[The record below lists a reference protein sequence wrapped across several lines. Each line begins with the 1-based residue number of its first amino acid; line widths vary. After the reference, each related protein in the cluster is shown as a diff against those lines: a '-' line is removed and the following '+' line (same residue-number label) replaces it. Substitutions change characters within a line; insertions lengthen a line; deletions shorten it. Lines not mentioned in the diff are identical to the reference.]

1 MIPRFGDGTLSAWI
15 PRGLVELDDE
25 RVGTPA
31 PITRADGLCALQ
43 VSWREGRIVRVQPL
57 VEGAAEPDGM
67 LLPRL
72 LEPHAHLDKAFSW
85 SRYPNL
91 HGTYA
96 GAMAANFREHQTR
109 TLEVVQERFE
119 RAMQLVWRHGLRAVR
134 THIDSLGPGA
144 QCSWDA
150 ILDGASRWQDR
161 VKVQPVALVPVAYWG
176 TSEGEQLAAQVA
188 ESGGLLGGVISPP
201 CSGRASRQELK
212 HLLALAD
219 RHGCGVDLHIDEAG
233 SEPAAGVLQLMRVLK
248 RMPVS
253 VPITCSH
260 ASSLSL
266 LRASAL
272 QRLAERM
279 ALHNIRVVAL
289 PLTNGWLLG
298 RQDFATPL
306 RRPLAPIRQL
316 QRAGVCVAVG
326 GDNVQDPWFPAGN
339 FDPLALIA
347 ASLAKAHLVPW
358 ERLGLS
364 PFTTAAARLMEME
377 WDGVLRAGAPA
388 DAMQLPVQSWAEA
401 LAAPPERRLL
411 VRGVWVQDST

>member
-1 MIPRFGDGTLSAWI
+1 MIPCVGDGTLSAWI
-15 PRGLVELDDE
+15 PRGLVELGHE
-25 RVGTPA
+25 RVGMPG
-31 PITRADGLCALQ
+31 PSTRVDGLCALQ
-43 VSWREGRIVRVQPL
+43 VSWRDGRIVHVKPL

-85 SRYPNL
+85 NRYPNL
-91 HGTYA
+91 SGTYA
-96 GAMAANFREHQTR
+96 GAMAANLQEHQSR
-109 TLEVVQERFE
+109 TVEVVQERFE
-119 RAMQLVWRHGLRAVR
+119 RAMQLAWRNGLRAVR

-144 QCSWDA
+144 QCSWEA

-161 VKVQPVALVPVAYWG
+161 VIVQPVALVPVAHWG
-176 TSEGEQLAAQVA
+176 TSEGEQLAARVA
-188 ESGGLLGGVISPP
+188 AAGGLLGGVITPP
-201 CSGRASRQELK
+201 CSGRAPRQALRT
-212 HLLALAD
+212 LLALAD
-219 RHGCGVDLHIDEAG
+219 RHGCGVDLHIDEAS
-233 SEPAAGVLQLMRVLK
+233 SEPAAGLFQLMRVLK

-272 QRLAERM
+272 ERLAERM
-279 ALHNIRVVAL
+279 ARHNVQVVAL

-306 RRPLAPIRQL
+306 RRPMAPIRQL

-339 FDPLALIA
+339 FDPLALMA
-347 ASLAKAHLVPW
+347 ASLAQAQLAPW

-377 WDGVLRAGAPA
+377 WDGVIREGAPA
-388 DAMQLPVQSWAEA
+388 DGMQLPVQSWTEA

-411 VRGVWVQDST
+411 VRGVWVQD